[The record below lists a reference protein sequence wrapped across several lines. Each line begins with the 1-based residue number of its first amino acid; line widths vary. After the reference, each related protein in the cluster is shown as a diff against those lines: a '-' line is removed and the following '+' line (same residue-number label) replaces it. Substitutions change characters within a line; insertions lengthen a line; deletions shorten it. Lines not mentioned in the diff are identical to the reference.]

1 MECQG
6 HNHRINLHYDLYAD
20 RCEMPSIAKCKYE
33 YDEEEIIMEAIME
46 YYKKTDA
53 AAPSDKKE

>member
-6 HNHRINLHYDLYAD
+6 LAQRINLHYDLYLD
-20 RCEMPSIAKCKYE
+20 RCEMPSSAKCTYQ

-46 YYKKTDA
+46 YYKK
-53 AAPSDKKE
+53 PEEGGNKKE